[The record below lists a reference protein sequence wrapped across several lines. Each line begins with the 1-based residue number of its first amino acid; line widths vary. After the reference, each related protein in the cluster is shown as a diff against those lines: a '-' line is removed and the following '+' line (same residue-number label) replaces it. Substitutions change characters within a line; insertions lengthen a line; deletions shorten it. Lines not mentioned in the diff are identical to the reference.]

1 MLKISY
7 RHDEDITILDMSGT
21 IDVDAEDTIK
31 HLTEISSDGSLKNLL
46 WNLKEIE
53 SISSSG
59 VAILLNAYAEIK
71 KQDRINKLIHVGP
84 KLLQVF
90 QVHKVLPAFDIFP
103 NEASAKKQILV
114 DSEEREKAYK
124 RLFER
129 ITVEL
134 KAKFKLATKGV
145 GADVHKFHS
154 GEATSLSMCG
164 IYLHTD
170 YTHPTDTLVEV
181 KLVLPGG
188 FFRPHVKFLAKVAWE
203 ANPKDHVGMYP
214 GMALCILFMAVK
226 EKAKL
231 EKYLHELGV

>member
-1 MLKISY
+1 MLQISY
-7 RHDEDITILDMSGT
+7 RHDEDVTTLDMNGV
-21 IDVDAEDTIK
+21 IDVDAQDTIK
-31 HLTEISSDGSLKNLL
+31 LLTEISSDGSLKNLL
-46 WNLKEIE
+46 WNLKDVEE
-53 SISSSG
+53 ISSSG

-71 KQDRINKLIHVGP
+71 KQNRINKLIYVGP
-84 KLLQVF
+84 KLLEVF

-114 DSEEREKAYK
+114 DSQERENAYK
-124 RLFER
+124 RLFDR
-129 ITVEL
+129 ISVEL
-134 KAKFKLATKGV
+134 KAKFRLATKGV
-145 GADVHKFHS
+145 GADVHKFHN

-170 YTHPTDTLVEV
+170 YTHPKDSLIEM

-203 ANPKDHVGMYP
+203 ADPTKHHDRYP
-214 GMALCILFMAVK
+214 GMALCILFLDIK

>member
-1 MLKISY
+1 MLQISY
-7 RHDEDITILDMSGT
+7 RHDDDITVLDMSGV
-21 IDVDAEDTIK
+21 IDVEAQDTIK
-31 HLTEISSDGSLKNLL
+31 LLTEISADGSLKNLL
-46 WNLKEIE
+46 WNFKEVE
-53 SISSSG
+53 NISSSG

-71 KQDRINKLIHVGP
+71 KQDRINKLIYVSP
-84 KLLQVF
+84 KLLEVF

-103 NEASAKKQILV
+103 NEASAKRQILV
-114 DSEEREKAYK
+114 DSQEREKAYK

-129 ITVEL
+129 ISIEL

-145 GADVHKFHS
+145 GADVHKFHG

-170 YTHPTDTLVEV
+170 YTHPTDTLIEV

-203 ANPKDHVGMYP
+203 ANPKEHTGMYP
-214 GMALCILFMAVK
+214 GMALSILFMMVK

-231 EKYLHELGV
+231 EKYLNEHGV